1 MAVDVDCRGIDARK
15 PSGHEMQINFI
26 ECLDIKV
33 EIIRKDSIKGWFII
47 NLITQK
53 KCIMKATWSKNDDVK
68 LIESLRYVNFRVF
81 LTWFL

>member
-53 KCIMKATWSKNDDVK
+53 KNVSW
-68 LIESLRYVNFRVF
+68 
-81 LTWFL
+81 